1 MFSFSF
7 SLHFLSLLS
16 LNILK
21 FDYFYFL
28 DIGWLVRVII
38 IYQYQLSI
46 INKFWYV
53 IKPYLLVAP
62 FYATITY
69 KCHSLSLV
77 WTRMSKSSV
86 SFFWSKLYFF
96 FLNNVFFCT
105 EFWSNLLS
113 VLDSWYSGLRIYSTT
128 IMNNKMLLRFK
139 KACLLWWF
147 CLD

>member
-96 FLNNVFFCT
+96 FLNNVFFLHT
-105 EFWSNLLS
+105 
-113 VLDSWYSGLRIYSTT
+113 VLIKPSQRTWYSGLRIYSST
-128 IMNNKMLLRFK
+128 IMKCFYVSRRRVCCGDLLELR
-139 KACLLWWF
+139 
-147 CLD
+147 